1 MIMTTIKLEEY
12 ILALN
17 NVNKFHKVVI
27 IIGRFIDHTPSKS
40 VNFHERRAIIPDG
53 MVNTNNYQTGKA
65 IMVLN
70 NMTKF
75 LKILIKNTGLN
86 RPDTMKNGEFLLT
99 KGNKS

>member
-1 MIMTTIKLEEY
+1 M
-12 ILALN
+12 
-17 NVNKFHKVVI
+17 
-27 IIGRFIDHTPSKS
+27 
-40 VNFHERRAIIPDG
+40 NFHERRAIIPDG

-86 RPDTMKNGEFLLT
+86 RPDTMKNGEF
-99 KGNKS
+99 